1 MPEAYHALESDNDR
15 FDHFDSPNDQLNTHG
30 SHLGCPWWVDP
41 ILLSLMFFIAQVE
54 IVEPTLQFNQ
64 RISMVFGK
72 QPQ

>member
-15 FDHFDSPNDQLNTHG
+15 FDQLNTPG